1 MEREFVL
8 SCCSTV
14 DLPYAYMAQRDIPV
28 LFYHYVVGN
37 QEYVDDMGRDPAAL
51 PRFYGFLKAGQL
63 PQTSQINVADY
74 LDFFEEQLQKGDLL
88 HIAFTSGQSGS
99 VHNAQ
104 AAGKLLQE
112 KYPDKKIVV
121 IDSLCSSSGYGL
133 LVDTAADMRDAGA
146 TLEETA
152 QWVLRNRNKVHHQFF
167 SSDMTQFRRTGRVS
181 GAAAMVATIMNICP
195 IMRLDDKG
203 AIKAYS
209 KVRGKK
215 KAVEATVN
223 AMEEHAQGGRDYDQ
237 RCFVCHSQCPEDA
250 QMLIDALEERFPR
263 LRGKIRL
270 CDIGTIIGS
279 QRPRHRGGVLHGRR
293 APGDGLIHHAPDAG
307 IRETGA
313 CISACQKGL
322 AEFAARRRQIKCD
335 PFFAGACTWQKI
347 LLSLQVWNLFAH
359 GGQIM
364 RAADCKPFVQKGQ
377 RPFWIISDGRGFGPA
392 RFALH
397 SPFPAV
403 RCRNRREAA
412 SQSMMA
418 SAAST

>member
-1 MEREFVL
+1 MERKFVL

-28 LFYHYVVGN
+28 LFYHYVVGD

-74 LDFFEEQLQKGDLL
+74 LDFFEEQLKKGD
-88 HIAFTSGQSGS
+88 
-99 VHNAQ
+99 
-104 AAGKLLQE
+104 LQE

-121 IDSLCSSSGYGL
+121 VDSLCSSSGYGL

-203 AIKAYS
+203 AIKAYG

-279 QRPRHRGGVLHGRR
+279 HSGPGTVAVFFMGDERP
-293 APGDGLIHHAPDAG
+293 AMD
-307 IRETGA
+307 
-313 CISACQKGL
+313 
-322 AEFAARRRQIKCD
+322 
-335 PFFAGACTWQKI
+335 
-347 LLSLQVWNLFAH
+347 
-359 GGQIM
+359 
-364 RAADCKPFVQKGQ
+364 
-377 RPFWIISDGRGFGPA
+377 
-392 RFALH
+392 
-397 SPFPAV
+397 
-403 RCRNRREAA
+403 
-412 SQSMMA
+412 
-418 SAAST
+418 